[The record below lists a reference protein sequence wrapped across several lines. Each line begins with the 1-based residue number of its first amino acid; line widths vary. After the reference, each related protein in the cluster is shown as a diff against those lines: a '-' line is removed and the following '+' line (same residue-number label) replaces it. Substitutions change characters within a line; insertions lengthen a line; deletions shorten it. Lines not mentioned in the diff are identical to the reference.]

1 MHVPSYGRCHS
12 SHTMFSPPPFHQGDG
27 SKVVFGMCISDCSGT
42 GSNANA
48 AQTVGIMR
56 QLQAA
61 HPDMG
66 GMMFWDTQGDKDGA
80 WSKPTYKYVPWVS
93 MCACACVHV
102 MCVHMCACVRA
113 RAGVVEDTPLRVC
126 VHACFALSMPLM
138 SGISGVTSK
147 PSKATR
153 RRPMPRSALI
163 CHHSSRGSR

>member
-1 MHVPSYGRCHS
+1 
-12 SHTMFSPPPFHQGDG
+12 MFSPPPFHQGDG

-80 WSKPTYKYVPWVS
+80 WSKPTYTYVSWVS
-93 MCACACVHV
+93 MYV
-102 MCVHMCACVRA
+102 
-113 RAGVVEDTPLRVC
+113 RVC
-126 VHACFALSMPLM
+126 VCVCTRVCVCPCVCTCVCVCLCARVVEETLLRDCMHARLCFGHVADVRYFRCDL
-138 SGISGVTSK
+138 
-147 PSKATR
+147 KAIKGNRANANAKVST
-153 RRPMPRSALI
+153 
-163 CHHSSRGSR
+163 